1 MSPRIPI
8 IRFSDLD
15 LSHPQVKTAADVLQ
29 RTVAANLAGHA
40 TGCVISGAHG
50 AGKTTLAYA
59 AMWRAGA
66 YVPWK
71 LSEED
76 GEFDW
81 DRAAPIAQ
89 FMTAQDLIVRQ
100 LDTTRADNLVAL
112 NWKERGIPFTIVDD
126 VGREGIIPYIST
138 NDRTQLEE
146 LRHRYWLLLD
156 YCAERARHGLILT
169 TNLTLTPT
177 NQLAALLGDA
187 NWSRLLKLCP
197 IGNMVSLHTVPDRRI
212 VIGGRQPDGAITAK
226 PAAAARFPAQAPRNR
241 SNP

>member
-1 MSPRIPI
+1 MSLRIPI

-15 LSHPQVKTAADVLQ
+15 LSHPQVRTAADVLL
-29 RTVAANLAGHA
+29 RTVAANLAGDA
-40 TGCVISGAHG
+40 TGCVISGPHG
-50 AGKTTLAYA
+50 TGKTTLAYA

-89 FMTAQDLIVRQ
+89 FMTAQDLIIRT
-100 LDTTRADNLVAL
+100 LDTTRPEIAVTID
-112 NWKERGIPFTIVDD
+112 WKERGIPYTIVDD

-146 LRHRYWLLLD
+146 MRHRYWLLLD
-156 YCAERARHGLILT
+156 YCAERARHGLIIT
-169 TNLTLTPT
+169 TNLALTPT
-177 NQLAALLGDA
+177 NELAAMLGDA

-197 IGNMVSLHTVPDRRI
+197 IGNMVSLHDVPDRRI
-212 VIGGRQPDGAITAK
+212 IIGGRQPDGAITAK
-226 PAAAARFPAQAPRNR
+226 PASKARFPAQAPRDR
-241 SNP
+241 AET